1 MTDVGIPVC
10 CRGEP
15 PVAGGEEAG
24 GAETDGNFDRFDINA
39 DGFLSQREIKAFM
52 TEMGFHAKPDYLR
65 DLIGNF
71 GVEVSGF
78 LPGRFAHRLTVA
90 DRPRLRSAG
99 PGLRGPAGLRGSVRA
114 PVPGGRRRVVSGGC
128 LLCPARVLS

>member
-1 MTDVGIPVC
+1 M
-10 CRGEP
+10 
-15 PVAGGEEAG
+15 AGGEEAG

-78 LPGRFAHRLTVA
+78 LPGRFAHCQINC
-90 DRPRLRSAG
+90 G
-99 PGLRGPAGLRGSVRA
+99 
-114 PVPGGRRRVVSGGC
+114 
-128 LLCPARVLS
+128 

>member
-1 MTDVGIPVC
+1 MRRHQARHASFARRWPCWTATDVGIPVC

-78 LPGRFAHRLTVA
+78 LPGRFAHCQINC
-90 DRPRLRSAG
+90 G
-99 PGLRGPAGLRGSVRA
+99 
-114 PVPGGRRRVVSGGC
+114 
-128 LLCPARVLS
+128 